1 MKKFLVGVLMMFN
14 AVNANAA
21 DIKLLTPDMSGGLP
35 LLDAIKARRSG
46 RSFDEK
52 MLSDKHLATLLW
64 SVWGY
69 SSDDNRRVVPTARN
83 EQDME
88 VYVATKD
95 GWYAYDAK
103 ENVLTQKGNK
113 DLRVLLA
120 HGQAFAETA
129 PVHLLFITKDKK
141 FGEVHAGSM
150 YENAGLYCA
159 SEKLQCVVRAWYDR
173 AEIKSALELE
183 GDLEVVMTMAVGYP
197 LAQ

>member
-1 MKKFLVGVLMMFN
+1 MRKFLIGVLMMFS
-14 AVNANAA
+14 ATSANAA
-21 DIKLLTPDMSGGLP
+21 DIKLVIPDTSGGMP
-35 LLDAIKARRSG
+35 VLDAIKARRSG

-52 MLSDKHLATLLW
+52 MLSDKHLSTLLW

-69 SSDDNRRVVPTARN
+69 SSDDGRRVVPTARN
-83 EQDME
+83 QQDME

-95 GWYAYDAK
+95 GWYAFDAK
-103 ENVLTQKGNK
+103 ANTLQQKGDK
-113 DLRVLLA
+113 DLRVILA
-120 HGQAFAETA
+120 HGQSFAETA

-141 FGEVHAGSM
+141 YGDVHAGSM

-173 AEIKSALELE
+173 DELKSALGLE

-197 LAQ
+197 AE